1 MMIMKH
7 ILQLVNYDIKTTASH
22 TSNIFTLMFWSLP
35 ETFIRRSLF
44 SSSGSC
50 HDIDVMWQEICKI
63 ITL

>member
-1 MMIMKH
+1 MMITKH
-7 ILQLVNYDIKTTASH
+7 IVRLVNYYIKTITSH
-22 TSNIFTLMFWSLP
+22 TTNIFTLTFRSLP

-44 SSSGSC
+44 SSSGSY